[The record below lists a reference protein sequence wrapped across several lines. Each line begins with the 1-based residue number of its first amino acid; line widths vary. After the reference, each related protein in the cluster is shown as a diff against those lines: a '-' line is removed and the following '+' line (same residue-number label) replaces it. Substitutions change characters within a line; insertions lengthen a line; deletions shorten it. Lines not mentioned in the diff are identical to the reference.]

1 MTQGSHAGRRV
12 LLTLILG
19 CGIWPVFSCARLS
32 QNSQISQPQSP
43 TATQQALPGKP
54 RINLNEATTDELE
67 RLPGIGKVIAARI
80 VSHRARY
87 GKFRRA
93 EHLMMVRGL
102 SDGRFRRIREFITVE

>member
-1 MTQGSHAGRRV
+1 MTQDSHAALRV
-12 LLTLILG
+12 LLTLLLG
-19 CGIWPVFSCARLS
+19 CGFWPAFSCAKLS
-32 QNSQISQPQSP
+32 QNAQISRSQASL
-43 TATQQALPGKP
+43 ATRQATPGQP

-102 SDGRFRRIREFITVE
+102 SDARFRKIREFVTVD

>member
-1 MTQGSHAGRRV
+1 MTQDLHATRRV

-19 CGIWPVFSCARLS
+19 CGLWPAFSCARLS
-32 QNSQISQPQSP
+32 QNAQISQPQSLL
-43 TATQQALPGKP
+43 ATRQAMPGKP

-80 VSHRARY
+80 VSHRERY

-93 EHLMMVRGL
+93 EHLIMVRGL
-102 SDGRFRRIREFITVE
+102 SDGRFRKIREFVTVE